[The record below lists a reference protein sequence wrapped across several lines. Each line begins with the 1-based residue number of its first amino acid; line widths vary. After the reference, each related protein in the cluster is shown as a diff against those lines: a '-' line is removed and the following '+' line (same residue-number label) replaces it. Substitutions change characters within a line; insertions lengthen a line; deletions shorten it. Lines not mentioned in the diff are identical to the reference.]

1 MPITISDKFYYP
13 HSFAVDF
20 GYSSKREVGFVEIL
34 LKKHAFPTTNSNVL
48 TTFEFVRDLAEE
60 SRNVNDSEIQLIKKI
75 SREEKIA
82 GGFIPPDIQICYQT
96 LEIILRTF
104 GVIGGIAAIDKFT
117 GDRISKATA
126 RAITK
131 LQINNKARKLIS
143 KFKKK
148 LKRTKTKS
156 TRKKTAKKSNRK
168 TTKSSKKRKASKK
181 IKR

>member
-1 MPITISDKFYYP
+1 MPIKISDKFYFPY
-13 HSFAVDF
+13 SFSVDF
-20 GYSSKREVGFVEIL
+20 GYSSKREVEFVEIL
-34 LKKHAFPTTNSNVL
+34 LKKHAFPTTNYNVL
-48 TTFEFVRDLAEE
+48 TTLEFVRDLAEE
-60 SRNVNDSEIQLIKKI
+60 SRNVNDLEIQLIKKI
-75 SREEKIA
+75 CKEEKIT

-96 LEIILRTF
+96 LEIILQVF
-104 GVIGGIAAIDKFT
+104 GVMGGIAVIDKFT

-131 LQINNKARKLIS
+131 LQKNNKARKLIS

-148 LKRTKTKS
+148 LKRRGKS

-168 TTKSSKKRKASKK
+168 TTKSLKKRKTSKK